1 MEGEAI
7 SQPVAQNPENQKIAD
22 DFLSFLASTMD
33 NECEKLYTFALDAL
47 TFANKV
53 QIWHWTCGS
62 GFHHTHFEE
71 IYDAIRDFADKLVET
86 VLSLGY
92 EFKLQSK
99 SYLINDEKYELSA
112 ALRKLQAFRDELEQ
126 YKKQYSSKIS
136 LENLFAD
143 TIEKLD
149 RELGLIKNFS

>member
-1 MEGEAI
+1 MEGETTL
-7 SQPVAQNPENQKIAD
+7 PVAENPKKIAD
-22 DFLSFLASTMD
+22 DFLSYLASETD
-33 NECEKLYTFALDAL
+33 DECEDLYAFALDAL

-62 GFHHTHFEE
+62 GFHHTHFEA
-71 IYDAIRDFADKLVET
+71 IYDAIRDFADKLAET
-86 VLSLGY
+86 AMSMSH

-99 SYLINDEKYELSA
+99 SYSITNEKYELAA
-112 ALRKLQAFRDELEQ
+112 ALLKLQEFRNKLEQ

-136 LENLFAD
+136 LDNLFAD
-143 TIEKLD
+143 IIETLD